1 MCKRFLW
8 KLSTW
13 VKVIIKTLDITSDF
27 FFFEATM
34 NPALIGVLYL
44 FGKQY
49 IKGRVLSHSVILRSN
64 FLKYLIV

>member
-1 MCKRFLW
+1 MGKSYYKNFRYHIRL
-8 KLSTW
+8 
-13 VKVIIKTLDITSDF
+13 

-64 FLKYLIV
+64 FLKYLNSLG